1 MSALA
6 PTPPALGLVGHHT
19 DCGVEK
25 ERLRVVVGPSQANK
39 FRKLRAESGL
49 TSLHWQ
55 PFPPRKH

>member
-25 ERLRVVVGPSQANK
+25 ERLGVVVGPSQANES
-39 FRKLRAESGL
+39 RKLRAESGP
-49 TSLHWQ
+49 TSSHWQ
-55 PFPPRKH
+55 PFPPRRH

>member
-25 ERLRVVVGPSQANK
+25 ERLGVVVGPSQANQS
-39 FRKLRAESGL
+39 RHLRAEDGL
-49 TSLHWQ
+49 TTSHWQ

>member
-25 ERLRVVVGPSQANK
+25 ERLGVVVGPSQAN
-39 FRKLRAESGL
+39 RSRHLRAEGGL
-49 TSLHWQ
+49 TTSHWQ
-55 PFPPRKH
+55 PFPPRKD

>member
-25 ERLRVVVGPSQANK
+25 ERLGVVVGLSQANK
-39 FRKLRAESGL
+39 FRYLRAGSGL
-49 TSLHWQ
+49 TSSHWQ
-55 PFPPRKH
+55 PFPPRS